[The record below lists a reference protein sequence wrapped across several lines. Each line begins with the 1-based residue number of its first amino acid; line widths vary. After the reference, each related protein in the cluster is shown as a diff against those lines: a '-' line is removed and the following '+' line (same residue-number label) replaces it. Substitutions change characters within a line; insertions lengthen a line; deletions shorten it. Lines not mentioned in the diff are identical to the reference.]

1 MPSWCWCCCS
11 RRALDDF
18 PRNLTETRFSAHF
31 GILIRAVFLSVLP
44 LFVCAPFTA
53 KIWFQTFVLWLR
65 KPSAHDD
72 DASVLKWMPKIWHFI
87 RDGNGFVLRL
97 NLKRLPSLLRV
108 FVWQQRKGK
117 KFLLVCRLKISFS
130 FNLLDS
136 ISSPSLPPSTRNH
149 HPHVCLSVST
159 ESVCVHGY
167 VRPYADAVGFLLRC
181 SPQPKGKCCC
191 LICIFQTAF

>member
-18 PRNLTETRFSAHF
+18 PRNLTETRFSAHSD
-31 GILIRAVFLSVLP
+31 ILVRAVFLSVLP
-44 LFVCAPFTA
+44 LFVCAPFMA

-65 KPSAHDD
+65 KSSAHDD

-117 KFLLVCRLKISFS
+117 SFLLVCRLKISFS

-136 ISSPSLPPSTRNH
+136 ISSPFPPFNSKPPSACVLKCLCWEC
-149 HPHVCLSVST
+149 VCAWIRASLCWCCGLSFAVLSAT
-159 ESVCVHGY
+159 EG
-167 VRPYADAVGFLLRC
+167 
-181 SPQPKGKCCC
+181 
-191 LICIFQTAF
+191 